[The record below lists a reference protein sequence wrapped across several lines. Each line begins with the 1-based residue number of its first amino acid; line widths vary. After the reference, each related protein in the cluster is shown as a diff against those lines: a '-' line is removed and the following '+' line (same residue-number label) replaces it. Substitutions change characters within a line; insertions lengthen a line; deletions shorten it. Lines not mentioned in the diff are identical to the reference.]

1 MKVFKLGFIV
11 AATFSLAAC
20 GDTTA
25 QETDSKKKKSNSLV
39 EQQAKETLSVVMS
52 LEQDGK
58 EVEGATQELEVEEGT
73 TVLEALKGQYEVIEE
88 DGLILSIDGMEQ
100 DEDAG
105 KYWLY
110 EVNGEQ
116 PTVGAAECEIKDGDQ
131 VKWLLNALQ

>member
-1 MKVFKLGFIV
+1 MKLLKVGFI
-11 AATFSLAAC
+11 ALTALSLAAC

-25 QETDSKKKKSNSLV
+25 KESDSAAAKSSTSI
-39 EQQAKETLSVVMS
+39 EHQAKETLSVVIS

-58 EVEGATQELEVEEGT
+58 KVEGATQELEVEEGS

-88 DGLILSIDGMEQ
+88 DGFILSIDGMEQ

-116 PTVGAAECEIKDGDQ
+116 PTVGAVEYEIKDGDQ
-131 VKWLLNALQ
+131 VKWFLNALQ

>member
-20 GDTTA
+20 GNTTV
-25 QETDSKKKKSNSLV
+25 QDSDSSAAKSSTLV

-105 KYWLY
+105 NYWLY